1 MSIPVLYEDAELLA
15 VDKPAGVAS
24 IPQRGRAGDDLATR
38 LNIQQGCRLWV
49 VHRLDKAVSGVILF
63 AKDAETHRWLNSEF
77 AGRRVEKH
85 YRALVHGC
93 LDREHGSIDVPLR
106 AFGSGRMGVDLQ
118 RGKASCTMYE
128 RHQIAADYSLVSA
141 YPVTGRRH
149 QIRVHL
155 YHIGH
160 PIVGDPRYGD
170 PVRQA
175 AYPRLMLHARRIAL
189 TTRGGNSLTVESPL
203 PPSFLTCLASL
214 GIHSCDS

>member
-1 MSIPVLYEDAELLA
+1 MIPVLYEDAELLA

-24 IPQRGRAGDDLATR
+24 IPQRDDVGDDLVTR
-38 LNIQQGCRLWV
+38 LRAEQDRPLWV

-77 AGRRVEKH
+77 EGRRVEKH
-85 YRALVHGC
+85 YMALVHGC
-93 LDREHGSIDVPLR
+93 LDQERGSIDMPIR
-106 AFGSGRMGVDLQ
+106 TFGSGRMGVDPK
-118 RGKASCTMYE
+118 RGKDSCTMYE
-128 RHQIAADYSLVSA
+128 RDRIVADYSLVSA
-141 YPVTGRRH
+141 RPVTGRRH

-175 AYPRLMLHARRIAL
+175 AYPRLMLHARRITL

-203 PPSFLTCLASL
+203 ASSFLACLESL
-214 GIHSCDS
+214 GIQ